1 MKDGWKAKRI
11 IQKGWMA
18 QDNAGKLES
27 SKECM
32 RVQKNAGWLQ
42 DFGECWKV
50 GKLEE
55 TQECW
60 MTQKVKRM
68 LDSKV
73 HKNAGRLES
82 SEACR
87 KV

>member
-1 MKDGWKAKRI
+1 M
-11 IQKGWMA
+11 QKGWMA
-18 QDNAGKLES
+18 QVNAGNLEGS
-27 SKECM
+27 EECM

-82 SEACR
+82 LEACR